1 MDGVRG
7 RIRIAGVAGLV
18 AMAWMSTAR
27 AQDAGRDFC
36 ADRPGKGSPPC
47 VLDAGR
53 FQAELGVADGAWSR
67 GGGTST
73 DDTAFGAVELRLG
86 LTSTLEGQVS
96 WTAHERIRQ
105 KDRASGATSTVDG
118 VGDVGFA
125 LRWSLR
131 NPAGDGVSVAV
142 QPFVTAPTGA
152 EGIGGDAWQGGVIA
166 PISLPLNADWSLALS
181 PELDV
186 RADADGA
193 GRHAGFGGAVGVGRL
208 FGPVA
213 LGVELWADRDEDPSG
228 HVTSASVDLT
238 AAWTPASVKD
248 LQLDAS
254 AYVGLNRD
262 TPDLE
267 VAVGVAKRF

>member
-1 MDGVRG
+1 MGK
-7 RIRIAGVAGLV
+7 AGITNVVGL
-18 AMAWMSTAR
+18 AALAWVTAAQVVH

-67 GGGTST
+67 GGGVST
-73 DDTAFGAVELRLG
+73 DDTAFGAMELRLG

-105 KDRASGATSTVDG
+105 KDRTSNEVSMING
-118 VGDVGFA
+118 VGDLGLA
-125 LRWSLR
+125 LRWSLK
-131 NPAGDGVSVAV
+131 NPAGDGVSAAL

-152 EGIGGDAWQGGVIA
+152 EGIGGDAWQGGVIV
-166 PISLPLNADWSLALS
+166 PISLPLNAAWSLALS

-186 RADADGA
+186 RADADGS
-193 GRHAGFGGAVGVGRL
+193 GRHAAFGGAVGVGRS

-213 LGVELWADRDEDPSG
+213 LGAELWADRDEDPSG
-228 HVTSASVDLT
+228 HVTSASFDLT
-238 AAWTPASVKD
+238 AGWTPASAKD

-267 VAVGVAKRF
+267 VAVGLAKRF

>member
-1 MDGVRG
+1 MKANGISTIV
-7 RIRIAGVAGLV
+7 GL
-18 AMAWMSTAR
+18 AALAWVSAAR
-27 AQDAGRDFC
+27 AQDAARDFC

-67 GGGTST
+67 GGGVST
-73 DDTAFGAVELRLG
+73 DDLAFGAVELRLG
-86 LTSTLEGQVS
+86 LTPTLEGQVS

-131 NPAGDGVSVAV
+131 NPAGDGVSVAL

-181 PELDV
+181 PEVDV
-186 RADADGA
+186 RADADGS
-193 GRHAGFGGAVGVGRL
+193 GRHAGFGGAVGIGRA

-228 HVTSASVDLT
+228 HVTSASFDLT

-267 VAVGVAKRF
+267 LAVGVAKRF

>member
-1 MDGVRG
+1 MAKVG
-7 RIRIAGVAGLV
+7 IASVVGWAALAALAWGAG
-18 AMAWMSTAR
+18 AH

-67 GGGTST
+67 GGGVST
-73 DDTAFGAVELRLG
+73 DDTAFGALELRLG
-86 LTSTLEGQVS
+86 LTPTLEGQLS

-105 KDRASGATSTVDG
+105 KDRASGAVSTVDG
-118 VGDVGFA
+118 VGDLGLA

-131 NPAGDGVSVAV
+131 NPGGDGASVAL

-152 EGIGGDAWQGGVIA
+152 EGIGGDAWQGGVIV

-181 PELDV
+181 PELDA
-186 RADADGA
+186 RADADGS
-193 GRHAGFGGAVGVGRL
+193 GRHAGFGGAVGIGRS

-213 LGVELWADRDEDPSG
+213 LGAELWADREQDPSG
-228 HVTSASVDLT
+228 HVTSASFDLT
-238 AAWTPASVKD
+238 AGWTPASAKD

>member
-1 MDGVRG
+1 MRTIGISTIV
-7 RIRIAGVAGLV
+7 GL
-18 AMAWMSTAR
+18 AALAWVSAAR
-27 AQDAGRDFC
+27 AQDADRDFC

-47 VLDAGR
+47 VLDASR

-67 GGGTST
+67 GGGVST
-73 DDTAFGAVELRLG
+73 DDLTFGAVELRLG
-86 LTSTLEGQVS
+86 LTSTVEGQVS
-96 WTAHERIRQ
+96 WTAHERVRQ
-105 KDRASGATSTVDG
+105 KDRASDATSTVDG
-118 VGDVGFA
+118 IGDVGFA

-131 NPAGDGVSVAV
+131 NPAGDGVSVAL

-166 PISLPLNADWSLALS
+166 PISLPLNADWSLTLS

-186 RADADGA
+186 RADADGS
-193 GRHAGFGGAVGVGRL
+193 GRHAGFGGAVGIGRS

-213 LGVELWADRDEDPSG
+213 LGVELWANRDEDPSG
-228 HVTSASVDLT
+228 HVTSASFDLT
-238 AAWTPASVKD
+238 AAWTPASARD

-267 VAVGVAKRF
+267 LAVGVAKRF